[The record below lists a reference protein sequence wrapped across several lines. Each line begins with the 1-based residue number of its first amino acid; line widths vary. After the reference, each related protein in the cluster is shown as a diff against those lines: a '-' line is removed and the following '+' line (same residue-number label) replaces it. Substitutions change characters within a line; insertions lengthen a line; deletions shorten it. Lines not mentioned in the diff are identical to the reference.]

1 MTESIP
7 TTPSAEYWIEYLGL
21 HAHPEGGFY
30 REVYRATDRIAGEAL
45 PARYE
50 KRPHAAA
57 TSIYFL
63 LDAPHVSRFHRLASD
78 EIWYF
83 HAGEAIAIHLLH
95 ADGSHQVLR
104 IGPNPASGDSFQSVV
119 PAGTWFAAEVADGA
133 GFGLVGCAV
142 APGFEFADFEMA
154 EQEALAAD
162 YPDHAKLIAR
172 LT

>member
-119 PAGTWFAAEVADGA
+119 VQPIEPALIRMHPFDVVSATATASAFTAYHCIN
-133 GFGLVGCAV
+133 F
-142 APGFEFADFEMA
+142 FEACSSG
-154 EQEALAAD
+154 
-162 YPDHAKLIAR
+162 
-172 LT
+172 